1 MERYQNV
8 SRARFLCSKWV
19 MRTRRR
25 RTYPDAVESAVHSRR
40 KEFGGG
46 KEGRGRKRRITG
58 WHGDGGG
65 ESPGRLPLDHRGKLA
80 TSAESRPRRRRCS
93 GVDAPQP
100 LLLPPFLPSFL
111 SLRLV
116 SWRNNPTLS
125 PVSARDQPG
134 PEREGLE
141 GVGRVCAAATVDR
154 IVCAHAQPKVR
165 QLRH

>member
-1 MERYQNV
+1 MNIRSSGINSMERYQNV

-100 LLLPPFLPSFL
+100 LLLPSFLPSFL
-111 SLRLV
+111 SASYLGETT
-116 SWRNNPTLS
+116 PLS
-125 PVSARDQPG
+125 RPFLLGIS
-134 PEREGLE
+134 L
-141 GVGRVCAAATVDR
+141 GRR
-154 IVCAHAQPKVR
+154 GRGWKG
-165 QLRH
+165 